1 MLPPVGHIHCYY
13 LREGYK
19 LGPCDVAGQVG
30 SQGLSDGRGGAGAL
44 KLNACVLHINTMV
57 VRPCGVGQWWK
68 SSHHKRPGTFSVV
81 CHLAI
86 NATNLLSGTVYSY
99 IMHAGTHPQPNM
111 ATSKETS
118 LYQLWQHNGSPSPTG
133 SPEST
138 QEMPTETRDWDID
151 LFIWTYNLLAKVSPS

>member
-13 LREGYK
+13 LRECYK

-30 SQGLSDGRGGAGAL
+30 SQGRSDGRGGAGAL
-44 KLNACVLHINTMV
+44 KLNVCIAHQHNGGTTMWCGPV
-57 VRPCGVGQWWK
+57 VKVIT
-68 SSHHKRPGTFSVV
+68 PGTFSVV